1 MELPV
6 LDTII
11 ERIVEVAN
19 PERIILFG
27 SGRAGGWAPTAT
39 WTCW

>member
-1 MELPV
+1 METSV

-11 ERIVEVAN
+11 ERIVEVAD

-27 SGRAGGWAPTAT
+27 SGAGGMGTTAT

>member
-27 SGRAGGWAPTAT
+27 SGARGEMGPTAT